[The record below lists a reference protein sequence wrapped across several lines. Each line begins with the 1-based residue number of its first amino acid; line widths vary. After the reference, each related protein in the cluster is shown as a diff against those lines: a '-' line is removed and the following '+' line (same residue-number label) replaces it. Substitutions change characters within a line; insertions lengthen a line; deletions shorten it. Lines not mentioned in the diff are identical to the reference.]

1 MSVHEAFTGLDPRLS
16 LAIHAVAAAVTVA
29 AILVVAAFLRD
40 KNTSM
45 QGFGI
50 YESGAPAT
58 GAAVAPVPTA
68 YFQVAAFFVIFDFEA
83 AVLFTWAMS
92 APAAGLA
99 GLVSAAIFIL
109 VLLLALFYLW
119 ADGALDV
126 GARSEGGAA

>member
-1 MSVHEAFTGLDPRLS
+1 MQEAFTTLDPRIS
-16 LAIHAVAAAVTVA
+16 LGIHAIAAALTVA
-29 AILVVAAFLRD
+29 IALLLARLVRPRGRDVA
-40 KNTSM
+40 T
-45 QGFGI
+45 FGI

-58 GAAVAPVPTA
+58 ATAVAPVPTA
-68 YFQVAAFFVIFDFEA
+68 YFQIAAFFVIFDFEA
-83 AVLFTWAMS
+83 AILFTWALS

-109 VLLLALFYLW
+109 VLLVALFYLW